1 MRSIIAATALTVM
14 SGSAFAHQCDINLD
28 GNMKLVD
35 NKLTVMTKQKD
46 EILIDEYY
54 QLYVNDEAISLSHEQ
69 QQWVEDYYTGI
80 HSAVP
85 QVAEITHEAIG
96 LASEAV
102 THVFGELLGTD
113 TSDITDLT
121 DKLAEIDEEIQYNFY
136 ADDGSIRLD
145 SANFQDGEFFGE
157 RWEAEFEEAV
167 EELVFNSMGRLM
179 IALGTEML
187 MSGGDMDAFETRMEN
202 FASDLEVKMEA
213 RGAELEEKADAL
225 CMQLVQVDH
234 AENKLSNS
242 IDELSDL
249 NVFQVEDKH
258 EAM

>member
-1 MRSIIAATALTVM
+1 MRSIIAATALTMM
-14 SGSAFAHQCDINLD
+14 SGTAMAHQCDINLD

-35 NKLTVMTKQKD
+35 NNLTVLTKDKD
-46 EILIDEYY
+46 EILIDQYY
-54 QLYVNDEAISLSHEQ
+54 QLYVNGQTISLDADQ
-69 QQWVEDYYTGI
+69 QQWVEDYYSGI

-102 THVFGELLGTD
+102 THVFGELLGSD
-113 TSDITDLT
+113 ASDIQDLT
-121 DKLAEIDEEIQYNFY
+121 DKLAEIDREIQYNFY
-136 ADDGSIRLD
+136 AEDGSIRLD
-145 SANFQDGEFFGE
+145 SASFEDGDFFGE

-187 MSGGDMDAFETRMEN
+187 MSGGDSDAFEQRMEN
-202 FASDLEVKMEA
+202 FAHDLESKMEA
-213 RGAELEEKADAL
+213 RGEELELKADAL
-225 CMQLVQVDH
+225 CMQLVSVDE
-234 AENKLSNS
+234 AENKLSAS
-242 IDELSDL
+242 IDELSAL
-249 NVFQVEDKH
+249 NVFEVEDKH